1 MKLFGKLTL
10 VVVAALSCAVPSQ
23 AELRFGPRIGAQVNH
38 MEFNRDVLKASN
50 RTGLT
55 AGLVMEYLI
64 DDVGFGFDVAAMYA
78 HRSGELPTLSS
89 IVGLPTETG
98 RKYAG
103 GDYIEVPIHLKY
115 KVPVPAVAPYVFT
128 GPSIAFLASEQSA
141 LEAYEQKKFDSAWD
155 LGAGIELLD
164 HLQLDFRYSWGISK
178 AVTSKLGWLDGENL
192 IEGRNRHYTITAT
205 WLF

>member
-10 VVVAALSCAVPSQ
+10 GALAALTLTVSAQ
-23 AELRFGPRIGAQVNH
+23 AGLRIGPRVGAQVNH
-38 MEFNRDVLKASN
+38 MVFNREVLKASN

-64 DDVGFGFDVAAMYA
+64 DDVGLGFDVAAMYA

-89 IVGLPTETG
+89 ITGLPSVSG
-98 RKYAG
+98 SKYAG
-103 GDYIEVPIHLKY
+103 GDYIEIPIHLKY
-115 KVPVPAVAPYVFT
+115 KLPVPAVAPYAFC
-128 GPSIAFLASEQSA
+128 GPSIAFLASEESA

-178 AVTSKLGWLDGENL
+178 AITSKLGWFDGENL